1 MSPKPPPAGGAAVDA
16 LLDPAFLENATAQP
30 MSEVRRLRREA
41 EQQEV
46 NLSYTR
52 RLLQGRLDIVR
63 REVQRRAEHD
73 GRSLVDL
80 LPEILSEKGRGP
92 AHGLG
97 RHQTVQPHAPEEYEN
112 WVNGLTGSIDMSD
125 ISDLSDAKLEKAA
138 RALAEAESG
147 LSERRRGVQQVM
159 DGLAAE
165 LGRRYRD
172 GEADVAALL
181 ADEGRRGPP
190 RRSWRGRGWPEN
202 PVLVEVWRSGFFES
216 AHRGSLVVLD
226 ADGAVSFAAG
236 AVDRPI
242 LPRSS
247 NKPVQATALLA
258 AGWMP
263 RSPAELAIG
272 AGSHNGEDG
281 HRELVAAML
290 AAVGLDP
297 EALACPPALPQHELT
312 RAHWLAAGR
321 PPDRLAMNCSG
332 KHAAM
337 LSACVAA
344 GWPTDGLSGPR
355 APAAAGDRGP
365 PGRGRGGARHRRRR
379 RRVRRAAA
387 RAVGDR
393 SGARGA
399 VAGAGARGKQRSIG
413 GRRHARGTLVRGRQ
427 RPRGHRPDARRPG
440 AAREGR
446 RGRGAR
452 GRRSRPWCGRA
463 EAGRR
468 R

>member
-1 MSPKPPPAGGAAVDA
+1 
-16 LLDPAFLENATAQP
+16 

-63 REVQRRAEHD
+63 RELQRRAEHD

-97 RHQTVQPHAPEEYEN
+97 RHQTVQPHAPEEYES
-112 WVNGLTGSIDMSD
+112 WVNALTGSIDMSA

-181 ADEGRRGPP
+181 ADEAHGPTEPAAWPHAATGRTT
-190 RRSWRGRGWPEN
+190 RSSS
-202 PVLVEVWRSGFFES
+202 RSGAPGFFES

-226 ADGAVSFAAG
+226 ADGAVTFAAG

-242 LPRSS
+242 AAAL
-247 NKPVQATALLA
+247 VQQ
-258 AGWMP
+258 AG
-263 RSPAELAIG
+263 
-272 AGSHNGEDG
+272 
-281 HRELVAAML
+281 
-290 AAVGLDP
+290 
-297 EALACPPALPQHELT
+297 
-312 RAHWLAAGR
+312 
-321 PPDRLAMNCSG
+321 
-332 KHAAM
+332 
-337 LSACVAA
+337 
-344 GWPTDGLSGPR
+344 
-355 APAAAGDRGP
+355 AGDRAA
-365 PGRGRGGARHRRRR
+365 RGRLGAALAGGAGDRRGLAQRRGRSPRAGGARCWPPPGWRRRPR
-379 RRVRRAAA
+379 LPACAAAA
-387 RAVGDR
+387 RAD
-393 SGARGA
+393 
-399 VAGAGARGKQRSIG
+399 AGRLA
-413 GRRHARGTLVRGRQ
+413 
-427 RPRGHRPDARRPG
+427 
-440 AAREGR
+440 
-446 RGRGAR
+446 GRGPRAR
-452 GRRSRPWCGRA
+452 TGWR
-463 EAGRR
+463 
-468 R
+468 